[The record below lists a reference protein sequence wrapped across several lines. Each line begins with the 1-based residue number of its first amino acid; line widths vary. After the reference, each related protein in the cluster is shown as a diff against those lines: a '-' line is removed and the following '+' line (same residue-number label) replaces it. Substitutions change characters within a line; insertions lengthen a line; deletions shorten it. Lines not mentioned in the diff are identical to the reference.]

1 MNKDEYFIWHEQE
14 EWDKM
19 IGQFRLV
26 VGGLLNVFNCY
37 GLDVYIPGIQDQI
50 VKAAI
55 DLTMRARGE
64 DRAIAPNVKIFV
76 KPTD

>member
-1 MNKDEYFIWHEQE
+1 MKNEYFVWHDQE

-19 IGQFRLV
+19 IGQFRLKI
-26 VGGLLNVFNCY
+26 GGLLSVFNCY
-37 GLDVYIPGIQDQI
+37 GMDVYVQGVQDQI

-64 DRAIAPNVKIFV
+64 DRPIAPDIKLFV
-76 KPTD
+76 KPTE